1 MYRYVKSGDQSDI
14 LRAGYWSSYNVP
26 FYENVFDALGYSTAV
41 EAYGTEFSYQLCP
54 RAKIFRRDQ
63 GKVLNNIKVDLPY
76 RGTFEGDFIRYN
88 IIVHVVSTL

>member
-1 MYRYVKSGDQSDI
+1 MDIDFCLHRFLTLYVFVACRYVRSGDQTDI

-41 EAYGTEFSYQLCP
+41 AAYGTEFSYQLCP

-63 GKVLNNIKVDLPY
+63 GKVLGYNY
-76 RGTFEGDFIRYN
+76 YTYEGN
-88 IIVHVVSTL
+88 L